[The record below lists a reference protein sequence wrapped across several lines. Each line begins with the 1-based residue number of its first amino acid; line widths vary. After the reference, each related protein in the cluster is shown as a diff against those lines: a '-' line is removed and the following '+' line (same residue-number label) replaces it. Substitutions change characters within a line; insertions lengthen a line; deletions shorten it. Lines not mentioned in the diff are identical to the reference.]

1 MPDVSDY
8 NVFLASAPEAV
19 TERRTIEIYHP
30 QFSQLYR
37 FVNDRVGHEFTLESD
52 APRNPGETVYFE
64 PSGMLVT
71 EPNEKELDQ
80 QLTVTFGAFSAY
92 VENEIANITGDGVF
106 TPIQL
111 IYRKYYTA
119 GDDEPVLILNV
130 SVASV
135 QFDNYN
141 QFAFAG
147 QDSDFA
153 NKNNG
158 EIYTL
163 DRFPTLRDA

>member
-1 MPDVSDY
+1 MPDISDY
-8 NVFLASAPEAV
+8 KVFLASAPEAV

-30 QFSQLYR
+30 QFSQMYR
-37 FVNDRVGHEFTLESD
+37 FVNDRVRHEFLLEPN
-52 APRNPGETVYFE
+52 APRDPGLTVVFE

-92 VENEIANITGDGVF
+92 VDDEIKNISGDGYF

-119 GDDEPVLILNV
+119 GDDEPVLILDV

-141 QFAFAG
+141 QFALAG

-163 DRFPTLRDA
+163 ERFPTLRDA